1 MKSFALRHLPC
12 FLLCATAS
20 FASTPPN
27 PADYNVNLHVT
38 SSRTV
43 WRCTQRGATPQ
54 CASQLVLNA
63 TIDGANFELEG
74 GIENH
79 SGETRFESYDGFLA
93 PGDYK
98 AMPLSNKL
106 KEPKVSHFVMKSYEL
121 LMPDGRLAKFQVTGQ
136 SE

>member
-1 MKSFALRHLPC
+1 MKSFALHLLPC
-12 FLLCATAS
+12 FLLCTSAS
-20 FASTPPN
+20 FASKPPN
-27 PADYNVNLHVT
+27 PADYTVNVQVS

-43 WRCTQRGATPQ
+43 WQCTQRGPTPQ

-63 TIDGANFELEG
+63 TIDSAKFELEG

-93 PGDYK
+93 LGNYK
-98 AMPLSNKL
+98 AMLLPNKL
-106 KEPKVSHFVMKSYEL
+106 KDPKVSHFVMKSYEL